1 MFLGGQKH
9 RLCNGLHFPSK
20 TKFAQ
25 FTSLTMLVSR
35 LKNLNEMTAQNTGF
49 TKQKNGCMSY
59 TDTNCA
65 KTSAN
70 NSIQSLGRFIKF
82 LLEIKFN
89 LDYFDN

>member
-1 MFLGGQKH
+1 MI
-9 RLCNGLHFPSK
+9 
-20 TKFAQ
+20 
-25 FTSLTMLVSR
+25 
-35 LKNLNEMTAQNTGF
+35 AQNTGF